1 MNNTTEMQIRTLV
14 RTYLT
19 WTPDTTVAWGGGKRP
34 LGYTAELTNLDAI
47 IAAVDY
53 MYQGEHG
60 SDSLTRSQLEG
71 VTRRVVEDMVQHL
84 ELAVVPYAQ
93 GVQNAYQVAV
103 RTTGQRLRNR
113 YCEQSSQPKV
123 RDHFLNEE
131 RR

>member
-19 WTPDTTVAWGGGKRP
+19 WTPDTTVSWGGGKRP
-34 LGYTAELTNLDAI
+34 LGDTAELTNLDAI
-47 IAAVDY
+47 LSAVDC
-53 MYQGEHG
+53 MYQGQHG
-60 SDSLTRSQLEG
+60 SDPLTRSQLEA
-71 VTRRVVEDMVQHL
+71 VTRRVVENMVQHL
-84 ELAVVPYAQ
+84 ELAVVPY
-93 GVQNAYQVAV
+93 GGGQNAYQVAV